1 MKTYQQQ
8 TQSILNKARKRKM
21 KKTSMILGACAA
33 GLGVFALVL
42 FTPYSLFATPDNS
55 LQSYRGSE
63 YYPVIEK
70 IHELTKPKNE
80 GTTYK
85 NNFEKWTSNFLGAF
99 KGISM
104 APSGGDGNIAVVPPM
119 APDMDDVYPDG
130 AWGDR
135 PTQGGNPGNST
146 SEEAPE
152 GGGNYE
158 ETTDNQVEGVI
169 EADLLKRSSTHAFY
183 LTGVHGSV
191 WNENGYYESVN
202 APLLRVYSIAG
213 AASKQVESYRIEPDA
228 GMKFRSTVTEMY
240 LSEDCTT
247 LTVFSRVYG
256 GDQGIYTAVISLDV
270 SDPTDVREISRV
282 YLSGGY
288 LSSRLVNGELL
299 VINAYTA
306 SYQPDF
312 DDESTFL
319 PQYGDGKD
327 MQSVAAEDIVCPD
340 VATSTSYTVVTK
352 LDGKTLEVE
361 DSVALL
367 SYSQEVYVSAT
378 NLFLT
383 QNYTDIDELGG
394 GKWEQLAKTN
404 ISCVNYA
411 DEGLQVTGT
420 ACVDGRVKNQYS
432 MDEYENVLR
441 VVTTYSRTVF
451 EERNGYGY
459 NWMATLSSETNAN
472 LYCIDLTSFERVA
485 SVEKFAPTGET
496 AESVRFNGTKAYVCT
511 AVRITFTDPVFFF
524 DLSDLSN
531 IKWTDTGT
539 IDGYSFN
546 LVDFGHGYLVGIGMN
561 EKRELKIEVYT
572 QGEGKVDSVDS
583 YELDAMFTESYKS
596 YLIDR
601 KNGLI
606 GLGVRTAVDG
616 QYQTAYLLLKVEDGT
631 FVQTYLIPHKSG
643 IDNVRAFFEEDYL
656 YLFGDEFQSVYLG
669 E

>member
-80 GTTYK
+80 GTAYK
-85 NNFEKWTSNFLGAF
+85 NNFEKWTANFFGAF
-99 KGISM
+99 KVGSM
-104 APSGGDGNIAVVPPM
+104 APSSGKGDIAVEEAPEM
-119 APDMDDVYPDG
+119 APGG
-130 AWGDR
+130 AWDDDAA
-135 PTQGGNPGNST
+135 QGGNPGNST
-146 SEEAPE
+146 SEESPE

-183 LTGVHGSV
+183 LTGVHSSI

-247 LTVFSRVYG
+247 LTVFSGVYDG
-256 GDQGIYTAVISLDV
+256 EEYAYTAVISLDV
-270 SDPTDVREISRV
+270 SDPTDVSEISRT
-282 YLSGGY
+282 YLSGNY
-288 LSSRLVNGELL
+288 ISSRLVNGELL
-299 VINAYTA
+299 VINAYGV
-306 SYQPDF
+306 SRHPDF

-319 PQYGDGKD
+319 PQYGDGKS

-411 DEGLQVTGT
+411 GEGLQVTGT

-459 NWMATLSSETNAN
+459 NWMTTLSSETNAS

-531 IKWTDTGT
+531 IQWTDTGT
-539 IDGYSFN
+539 IDGYSSN

-572 QGEGKVDSVDS
+572 QGEGKVDSVDC
-583 YELDAMFTESYKS
+583 YELDADFSEEYKS

-631 FVQTYLIPHKSG
+631 FVQTYLIPHKSDV
-643 IDNVRAFFEEDYL
+643 DNARAFFEADYL

>member
-1 MKTYQQQ
+1 
-8 TQSILNKARKRKM
+8 M

-42 FTPYSLFATPDNS
+42 FTPYSLFATPDNG
-55 LQSYRGSE
+55 LESYRGSE
-63 YYPVIEK
+63 YYSVIKK
-70 IHELTKPKNE
+70 IYELTKTQNE

-85 NNFEKWTSNFLGAF
+85 NNFEKWTSGLSGLLGGAI
-99 KGISM
+99 GDM
-104 APSGGDGNIAVVPPM
+104 APTPPEDAGNGDM
-119 APDMDDVYPDG
+119 WTDDMWAAGDSTTG
-130 AWGDR
+130 A
-135 PTQGGNPGNST
+135 
-146 SEEAPE
+146 APE
-152 GGGNYE
+152 VPGAGEDSNGNYE

-183 LTGVHGSV
+183 LTDAYSSV
-191 WNENGYYESVN
+191 WNENGYYESYNEPTVT
-202 APLLRVYSIAG
+202 VYSIAG
-213 AASKQVESYRIEPDA
+213 ANSAKVDGYTIAAQNGE
-228 GMKFRSTVTEMY
+228 KFNATAEMY
-240 LSEDCTT
+240 LSTDCTT
-247 LTVFSRVYG
+247 LTVFSEARIDG
-256 GDQGIYTAVISLDV
+256 TRYTVVVSLDV
-270 SDPTDVREISRV
+270 SDPANVNEIGRI
-282 YLSGGY
+282 YLSGNY

-299 VINAYTA
+299 VINAYGA
-306 SYQPDF
+306 SHHPDF

-319 PQYGDGKD
+319 PQYGDGKS

-411 DEGLQVTGT
+411 GEGLQVTGT

-441 VVTTYSRTVF
+441 VVTTYSRTVL

-459 NWMATLSSETNAN
+459 NWMTTLSSETNAS

-531 IKWTDTGT
+531 IQWTDTGT
-539 IDGYSFN
+539 IDGYSSN

-572 QGEGKVDSVDS
+572 QGEGKVDSVDC
-583 YELDAMFTESYKS
+583 YELDADFSEEYKS

-631 FVQTYLIPHKSG
+631 FVQTYLIPHKSDV
-643 IDNVRAFFEEDYL
+643 DNARAFFEADYL

>member
-42 FTPYSLFATPDNS
+42 FTPYSLFSTPDNS

-70 IHELTKPKNE
+70 IHELTKTKNE

-85 NNFEKWTSNFLGAF
+85 NNFEKWTSGLLGGAI
-99 KGISM
+99 GDM
-104 APSGGDGNIAVVPPM
+104 VPTAPTTPEDAGNDDMWAAGD
-119 APDMDDVYPDG
+119 
-130 AWGDR
+130 
-135 PTQGGNPGNST
+135 ST
-146 SEEAPE
+146 AEAAPE
-152 GGGNYE
+152 VPDAGEDSNGNYE

-183 LTGVHGSV
+183 LTGAHSSI

-247 LTVFSRVYG
+247 LTVFSGVYDG
-256 GDQGIYTAVISLDV
+256 ENNAYTAVISLDV
-270 SDPTDVREISRV
+270 SDPTDVREISRM

-299 VINAYTA
+299 VINAYGA
-306 SYQPDF
+306 SHHPDF

-411 DEGLQVTGT
+411 GEGLQVTGT

-459 NWMATLSSETNAN
+459 NWMTTLSSETNAN

-531 IKWTDTGT
+531 IQWTDTGT
-539 IDGYSFN
+539 IDGYSSN

-572 QGEGKVDSVDS
+572 QGEGKVDSVDC
-583 YELDAMFTESYKS
+583 YELDADFSEEYKS

-631 FVQTYLIPHKSG
+631 FVQTYLIPHKSDV
-643 IDNVRAFFEEDYL
+643 DNARAFFEADYL

>member
-1 MKTYQQQ
+1 
-8 TQSILNKARKRKM
+8 M

-70 IHELTKPKNE
+70 IHELTKTKNE

-85 NNFEKWTSNFLGAF
+85 NNFEKWTSGLLGGAI
-99 KGISM
+99 GDM
-104 APSGGDGNIAVVPPM
+104 APTAPTTPEDAGNDDMWAAGD
-119 APDMDDVYPDG
+119 
-130 AWGDR
+130 
-135 PTQGGNPGNST
+135 ST
-146 SEEAPE
+146 AEAAPE
-152 GGGNYE
+152 VPDAGEDSNGNYE

-183 LTGVHGSV
+183 LTGVHSSI

-213 AASKQVESYRIEPDA
+213 TASKQVESYRIEPDA

-247 LTVFSRVYG
+247 LTVFSGVYDG
-256 GDQGIYTAVISLDV
+256 ENNAYTAVISLDV
-270 SDPTDVREISRV
+270 SDPTDVREISRM

-299 VINAYTA
+299 VINAYGV
-306 SYQPDF
+306 SRHPDF

-411 DEGLQVTGT
+411 DEGLQMTGT

-459 NWMATLSSETNAN
+459 NWMTTLSSETNAN

-531 IKWTDTGT
+531 IQWTDTGT
-539 IDGYSFN
+539 IDGYSSN

-572 QGEGKVDSVDS
+572 QGEGKVDSVDC
-583 YELDAMFTESYKS
+583 YELDADFSEEYKS

-601 KNGLI
+601 GNGLI

-631 FVQTYLIPHKSG
+631 FVQTYLIPHKSDV
-643 IDNVRAFFEEDYL
+643 DNVRAFFEEDYL

>member
-1 MKTYQQQ
+1 
-8 TQSILNKARKRKM
+8 M

-70 IHELTKPKNE
+70 IHELTKTKNE

-85 NNFEKWTSNFLGAF
+85 NNFEKWTANFLGAF

-130 AWGDR
+130 AWGDS
-135 PTQGGNPGNST
+135 TAQGGNPGNST

-183 LTGVHGSV
+183 LTDAYSSV
-191 WNENGYYESVN
+191 WNENGYYESYNEPTVT
-202 APLLRVYSIAG
+202 VYSIAG
-213 AASKQVESYRIEPDA
+213 ANSAKVDGYTIAAQNGE
-228 GMKFRSTVTEMY
+228 KFNATAEMY
-240 LSEDCTT
+240 LSTDCTT
-247 LTVFSRVYG
+247 LTVFSEARIDG
-256 GDQGIYTAVISLDV
+256 TRYTVVVSLDV
-270 SDPTDVREISRV
+270 SDPANVNEIGRI
-282 YLSGGY
+282 YLSGNY

-299 VINAYTA
+299 VINSYEVSYT
-306 SYQPDF
+306 PDF

-319 PQYGDGKD
+319 PQYGDGKT

-340 VATSTSYTVVTK
+340 VMTSRSYTVVTK

-383 QNYTDIDELGG
+383 QNYTTKSELDD
-394 GKWEQLAKTN
+394 GKLEQLAKTN
-404 ISCVNYA
+404 ISCVNYTG
-411 DEGLQVTGT
+411 EGLQVTGT

-432 MDEYENVLR
+432 MDEYKNVLR
-441 VVTTYSRTVF
+441 VVTTYSRIVLK
-451 EERNGYGY
+451 ERNDMGYS
-459 NWMATLSSETNAN
+459 WMTTLSSETNAS
-472 LYCIDLTSFERVA
+472 LYCIDLTTFETVA
-485 SVEKFAPTGET
+485 SVEKFAPAGET

-511 AVRITFTDPVFFF
+511 AKVVVLTDPVFFF

-531 IKWTDTGT
+531 ITWTDTGT
-539 IDGYSFN
+539 IDGYSSS
-546 LVDFGHGYLVGIGMN
+546 LVDFGHGYLVGIGRN

-572 QGEGKVDSVDS
+572 QGEGKVDSVAC
-583 YELDAMFTESYKS
+583 YELDASFSQEYKS

-601 KNGLI
+601 EHGLI
-606 GLGVRTAVDG
+606 GLGVYTTVDG
-616 QYQTAYLLLKVEDGT
+616 QYQTAYLLLKMEDGRFT
-631 FVQTYLIPHKSG
+631 QTYLIPHKNYINS
-643 IDNVRAFFEEDYL
+643 VRAFFEEDYL
-656 YLFGDEFQSVYLG
+656 YLFGREFKTVYMG

>member
-1 MKTYQQQ
+1 
-8 TQSILNKARKRKM
+8 
-21 KKTSMILGACAA
+21 
-33 GLGVFALVL
+33 
-42 FTPYSLFATPDNS
+42 
-55 LQSYRGSE
+55 
-63 YYPVIEK
+63 
-70 IHELTKPKNE
+70 
-80 GTTYK
+80 
-85 NNFEKWTSNFLGAF
+85 
-99 KGISM
+99 
-104 APSGGDGNIAVVPPM
+104 
-119 APDMDDVYPDG
+119 
-130 AWGDR
+130 
-135 PTQGGNPGNST
+135 
-146 SEEAPE
+146 
-152 GGGNYE
+152 
-158 ETTDNQVEGVI
+158 
-169 EADLLKRSSTHAFY
+169 
-183 LTGVHGSV
+183 
-191 WNENGYYESVN
+191 
-202 APLLRVYSIAG
+202 
-213 AASKQVESYRIEPDA
+213 
-228 GMKFRSTVTEMY
+228 
-240 LSEDCTT
+240 
-247 LTVFSRVYG
+247 
-256 GDQGIYTAVISLDV
+256 
-270 SDPTDVREISRV
+270 
-282 YLSGGY
+282 
-288 LSSRLVNGELL
+288 
-299 VINAYTA
+299 
-306 SYQPDF
+306 
-312 DDESTFL
+312 
-319 PQYGDGKD
+319 

-531 IKWTDTGT
+531 IQWTDTGT
-539 IDGYSFN
+539 IDGYSSN

-631 FVQTYLIPHKSG
+631 FVQTYLIPHKSDV
-643 IDNVRAFFEEDYL
+643 DNVRAFFEEDYL
-656 YLFGDEFQSVYLG
+656 YLFGDEFQAVYLG

>member
-70 IHELTKPKNE
+70 IHELTKTKNE

-85 NNFEKWTSNFLGAF
+85 NNFEKWTSGLLGGAI
-99 KGISM
+99 GDM
-104 APSGGDGNIAVVPPM
+104 VPTAPTTPEDAGNDDMWAAGD
-119 APDMDDVYPDG
+119 
-130 AWGDR
+130 
-135 PTQGGNPGNST
+135 ST
-146 SEEAPE
+146 AEAAPE
-152 GGGNYE
+152 VPDAGEDSNGNYE

-183 LTGVHGSV
+183 LTGVHSSI

-213 AASKQVESYRIEPDA
+213 TASKQVESYRIEPDA

-247 LTVFSRVYG
+247 LTVFSGVYDG
-256 GDQGIYTAVISLDV
+256 EEYAYTAVISLDV
-270 SDPTDVREISRV
+270 SDPTDVSEISRT
-282 YLSGGY
+282 YLSGNY
-288 LSSRLVNGELL
+288 ISSRLVNGELL
-299 VINAYTA
+299 VINAYGV
-306 SYQPDF
+306 SRHPDF

-441 VVTTYSRTVF
+441 VVTTYSRTVL

-459 NWMATLSSETNAN
+459 NWMTTLSSETNAS

-531 IKWTDTGT
+531 IQWTDTGT
-539 IDGYSFN
+539 IDGYSSN

-572 QGEGKVDSVDS
+572 QGEGKVDSVDC
-583 YELDAMFTESYKS
+583 YELDADFSEEYKS

-631 FVQTYLIPHKSG
+631 FVQTYLIPHKSDV
-643 IDNVRAFFEEDYL
+643 DNVRAFFEADYL